1 MQTPV
6 PDTRMH
12 SNSRM
17 VTTRESWRALAC
29 YVLGP
34 ARYAWDGHIWL
45 AVDGRWV
52 RHTRARRRDAC
63 WSSERTDWSS
73 SRTARRPITTVR
85 AAAAFVGIELSAAPP
100 VGHDLP
106 PFEPD
111 RHLEI
116 DVDAAAVLADWWA
129 LGEEVLATLG
139 EPQLWPEH
147 FDMAIIVELPGGVGV
162 NVGFSPGDAG
172 HDAPYVYVGPHDVPP
187 TSIEMIPTGT
197 PRSGPLLP
205 RHEVTRRTGRARVH
219 PERVRTSHLTYSDIG
234 I

>member
-1 MQTPV
+1 
-6 PDTRMH
+6 
-12 SNSRM
+12 M

-29 YVLGP
+29 YVLGAGTLCP
-34 ARYAWDGHIWL
+34 GRAHRL
-45 AVDGRWV
+45 AFDGRWV
-52 RHTRARRRDAC
+52 RHTEFDDGTRVVVRADRLVVEPDR
-63 WSSERTDWSS
+63 ST
-73 SRTARRPITTVR
+73 PITTVR
-85 AAAAFVGIELSAAPP
+85 AAAAFVGVALSAHPP

-129 LGEEVLATLG
+129 LGDEVLATLG

-147 FDMAIIVELPGGVGV
+147 FDLAITVELPGGVGV

-172 HDAPYVYVGPHDVPP
+172 HDAPYVYVGPHDAAHFDRDDPYWNAP
-187 TSIEMIPTGT
+187 FGA
-197 PRSGPLLP
+197 LLP
-205 RHEVTRRTGRARVH
+205 RHEVRERIRRARIH
-219 PERVRTSHLTYSDIG
+219 PERVRTSDLTYSDIG